1 MAEDTQTSASDDLS
15 EIESYDM
22 ADFKSPE
29 ARVEPYRRRKK

>member
-1 MAEDTQTSASDDLS
+1 MESSASDDLHDTD
-15 EIESYDM
+15 SYDM